1 MLRVGFRPPFR
12 VEGPLVTVIM
22 GILQGMHT
30 LLAELEIKAK
40 PAEIQYCFDDIG
52 ASKGINQ
59 STTTQIPSQNN
70 CLQRLEGNDKQGQ
83 C

>member
-1 MLRVGFRPPFR
+1 
-12 VEGPLVTVIM
+12 M

-52 ASKGINQ
+52 ASKGNQ
-59 STTTQIPSQNN
+59 SINYHPNS
-70 CLQRLEGNDKQGQ
+70 
-83 C
+83 